1 MKNNKLSI
9 EELLNQWGQ
18 RTVFVSRDYTISLLM
33 SELKNTDKLP
43 KEINDILKTFNTEQL
58 FALKYLLISCVDTSF
73 HDTLWSIE
81 SYPEYKLMLE
91 HSKESLLNVD
101 EELNAVFGTGIT
113 GAILDYVDKFSKYNT
128 ADEFLETGKL
138 EKESE
143 DK

>member
-33 SELKNTDKLP
+33 SELRNTNKLP
-43 KEINDILKTFNTEQL
+43 KKINDIVKTFNTEQL

-73 HDTLWSIE
+73 HDALWSIE
-81 SYPEYKLMLE
+81 SYPEHKLMLE

-113 GAILDYVDKFSKYNT
+113 GAILDYIDKFSKYNT
-128 ADEFLETGKL
+128 ADEFLETGRL
-138 EKESE
+138 EKKNS
-143 DK
+143 